1 MARIAP
7 FQCCAA
13 VIAGVFRSHIVCL
26 TEFGKSHFRNF
37 VRRWVMLRV
46 SPAAR
51 SRCFGFRRGV
61 FNSVVLPALVIGAV
75 ANAQEGA
82 QAPQRQEHETLTAPA
97 QPQQP
102 ASGPPAA
109 SEVLVP
115 DATAGTTQLPPIV
128 VRGDTPKAKR
138 DSPPQKPVA
147 QSGRTTQRAAQ
158 SAPTTQQAAQDAPT
172 PQQAALNTQMTTM
185 NEARDTNIL
194 QRSAPRPTPL
204 LARPS

>member
-128 VRGDTPKAKR
+128 VRTLRRRNAIRRRKSR
-138 DSPPQKPVA
+138 LLSPG
-147 QSGRTTQRAAQ
+147 GR
-158 SAPTTQQAAQDAPT
+158 
-172 PQQAALNTQMTTM
+172 LNG
-185 NEARDTNIL
+185 R
-194 QRSAPRPTPL
+194 RSPHR
-204 LARPS
+204 RPSRLRKTRRRPSRRR